1 MTLNSKDWKKLQ
13 TPIFSLLIALITVG
27 SLISLTMNFEENKRK
42 QLDLQQSQFRIAQQ
56 KFLSSGSEKDDII
69 AFLPQYQALIDKG
82 FIGEEQRQAWI
93 QTLQDIQKAYRLFPI
108 EYRLNPLAETQPPF
122 LPYLGGFTLHQSQMN
137 LNFDMLHEGD
147 LLQLTDALA
156 NKHLANWLLRSCL
169 ISRID
174 TLQANSAMLNARC
187 IVDWYTLSEP
197 MKSLTP

>member
-13 TPIFSLLIALITVG
+13 VPIFSLLIALIAMSFLVN
-27 SLISLTMNFEENKRK
+27 LTMNFEENNLN
-42 QLDLQQSQFRIAQQ
+42 QLDLQQTQFRIAQQ

-108 EYRLNPLAETQPPF
+108 EYQLNPLTETQPPF
-122 LPYLGGFTLHQSQMN
+122 LPSLAGFTLHQSQMN

-147 LLQLTDALA
+147 LLQLTDALI
-156 NKHLANWLLRSCL
+156 NKRLANWLLRSCL
-169 ISRID
+169 ISRND
-174 TLQANSAMLNARC
+174 ALVNTHAMLNAQC
-187 IVDWYTLSEP
+187 TIDWYTLSEP
-197 MKSLTP
+197 VKNQAP

>member
-13 TPIFSLLIALITVG
+13 TPIFSLLIALIAVG
-27 SLISLTMNFEENKRK
+27 SLISLTINFEENKRK

-122 LPYLGGFTLHQSQMN
+122 LPNLAGFTLHQSQMN

-147 LLQLTDALA
+147 LL
-156 NKHLANWLLRSCL
+156 
-169 ISRID
+169 
-174 TLQANSAMLNARC
+174 
-187 IVDWYTLSEP
+187 
-197 MKSLTP
+197 